1 LGLAI
6 VRHLV
11 ELHGGSVRVDSPG
24 ENQGATFNVRIP
36 ITIVHP
42 REDAEGRVHPSAG
55 REQSILL
62 ERHPDLTGVRIL
74 LIDDEPDTRTFLRI
88 VLEQCGAEI
97 RDAGSAAEGLR
108 MAQEWKPSLVVSDIG
123 MPDADGY
130 EFIRKFR
137 EWERQQATWVP
148 AVALTAYARPEDRV
162 RALTAGYQVH
172 VAKPIDPIEF
182 TLVLRPGDADRM
194 TQDADEIVV

>member
-1 LGLAI
+1 
-6 VRHLV
+6 
-11 ELHGGSVRVDSPG
+11 
-24 ENQGATFNVRIP
+24 
-36 ITIVHP
+36 
-42 REDAEGRVHPSAG
+42 
-55 REQSILL
+55 
-62 ERHPDLTGVRIL
+62 
-74 LIDDEPDTRTFLRI
+74 
-88 VLEQCGAEI
+88 
-97 RDAGSAAEGLR
+97 

-182 TLVLRPGDADRM
+182 TLVVAGQVTR
-194 TQDADEIVV
+194 TV